1 MQIQFV
7 PPDLSILIIEDVI
20 LKDEGLYSLSAA
32 NVAGCASSSAMLHV
46 EECETDWRYKNYAI
60 TAEIKP
66 RQKHFNEDY
75 DFGDEL
81 GRGTQGVTYHA
92 VERDTGRNFAA
103 KYMRGGSDVRPLML
117 NEMDIMNSF
126 NHRNLLR
133 LHDVYDYDSSFTLI
147 MELYPLPLFF
157 SPPPVTLNKPRP
169 ITSDDQY
176 YVISEA
182 IFPIPIALHIRCT
195 MT

>member
-1 MQIQFV
+1 
-7 PPDLSILIIEDVI
+7 
-20 LKDEGLYSLSAA
+20 LYSLSAC

-60 TAEIKP
+60 TADVKP
-66 RQKHFNEDY
+66 RQKHFNDDY

-81 GRGTQGVTYHA
+81 GRGTQGITYHA

-103 KYMRGGSDVRPLML
+103 KYMRGSSDVRPLML

-147 MELYPLPLFF
+147 MELYPFNIFALFMRILSHRYF
-157 SPPPVTLNKPRP
+157 IVMFKDHDTCHEPYSLHR
-169 ITSDDQY
+169 SADQK
-176 YVISEA
+176 
-182 IFPIPIALHIRCT
+182 
-195 MT
+195 